1 MLEKYEPFF
10 AQLQKDANKTDG
22 ITLIHHTNQ
31 LTGLNDVTMVIFDLR
46 IFQHEL
52 EMANTPT
59 AAFQAL
65 IDANTQLQQPP
76 PGSE

>member
-1 MLEKYEPFF
+1 
-10 AQLQKDANKTDG
+10 
-22 ITLIHHTNQ
+22 
-31 LTGLNDVTMVIFDLR
+31 MVIFDLR

>member
-1 MLEKYEPFF
+1 ML
-10 AQLQKDANKTDG
+10 
-22 ITLIHHTNQ
+22 
-31 LTGLNDVTMVIFDLR
+31 IFDLR
-46 IFQHEL
+46 ILQHEL
-52 EMANTPT
+52 EMATTPT